1 MMGASIP
8 GSCWPGKNKPEG
20 EPLHRRI
27 GLGMLTF
34 SDHSQ
39 GSSGLQR
46 RDFLRIGGLGLGGLG
61 LSEMMAL
68 KALGASQK
76 RLLKDKSVI
85 FLFMHGGPSQFE
97 TFDPKMDAPSEIR
110 SVTGEIKTKLPGVT
124 FGSTFERL
132 AKLADKFSIVRS
144 FVTGDAVHDIKTIVG
159 KDTLKANVGS
169 LYSRIAGP
177 LRKGNAMPTNV
188 ALFPQAISS
197 AAMPVIKKFGDFT
210 SSGEFGATYQ
220 PFVPG
225 AGSGAQADMTL
236 SLPQGR
242 LDDRRTLLTSL
253 DQWKRRMDASEA
265 VGGMSEFQSLAF
277 DVLRRG
283 VSDAFDLSKEDPRLI
298 DRYDTSRL
306 LPKDR
311 ISTQWNNREH
321 YADNAATLGKLLL
334 MARRLCEHG
343 CGFVTV
349 TTSFVWDMHADNN
362 NAPCHTGMDYVG
374 RPFDHAVS
382 ALIEDIE
389 ARGLSDKIM
398 LVCCGEMGRSP
409 KLNAKGGRDH
419 WGGLAPLMIYGGGLK
434 MGQVI
439 GQSARNGGEPASE
452 PITIP
457 DLIATIM
464 HTLVDLGE
472 ARITDGLPPN
482 LLNVLTRGEPI
493 RGLV

>member
-1 MMGASIP
+1 LAGVF
-8 GSCWPGKNKPEG
+8 G
-20 EPLHRRI
+20 RV
-27 GLGMLTF
+27 MLTF
-34 SDHSQ
+34 SDLSQ
-39 GSSGLQR
+39 GSSRLQR

-61 LSEMMAL
+61 LSDLMAL
-68 KALGASQK
+68 KALGESK
-76 RLLKDKSVI
+76 KSLLKDKSVI

-97 TFDPKMDAPSEIR
+97 TFDPKMDEPSEIR

-124 FGSTFERL
+124 FGGTFERL

-144 FVTGDAVHDIKTIVG
+144 FTTGDAVHDIKSIVG
-159 KDTLKANVGS
+159 KDTMNANLGS

-177 LRKGNAMPTNV
+177 LRKSSAMPTNI
-188 ALFPQAISS
+188 ALFPQAVSS
-197 AAMPVIKKFGDFT
+197 TAMPVIKKFGDFT
-210 SSGEFGATYQ
+210 SSGEFGSTYQ

-236 SLPQGR
+236 SMPQAR
-242 LDDRRTLLTSL
+242 LDDRRGLLASL
-253 DQWKRRMDASEA
+253 DQWQHRLDGSQAL
-265 VGGMSEFQSLAF
+265 GGMPEFQSLAF

-298 DRYDTSRL
+298 ARYDTAPL
-306 LPKDR
+306 LPKNR
-311 ISTQWNNREH
+311 ISTEWNNREH
-321 YADNAATLGKLLL
+321 YADNAASLGKLLL
-334 MARRLCEHG
+334 MARRLCERG

-362 NAPCHTGMDYVG
+362 NAPCRTGMDYVG

-389 ARGLSDKIM
+389 SRGLSEKIM

-409 KLNAKGGRDH
+409 KINVKGGRDH

-439 GQSARNGGEPASE
+439 GQSARHGGEPASE

-464 HTLVDLGE
+464 HTLVDVSE
-472 ARITDGLPPN
+472 ARVTDGLPPG

>member
-1 MMGASIP
+1 
-8 GSCWPGKNKPEG
+8 
-20 EPLHRRI
+20 
-27 GLGMLTF
+27 MLTF
-34 SDHSQ
+34 TDQSQ
-39 GSSGLQR
+39 GTSRLHR

-61 LSEMMAL
+61 LSDLMA
-68 KALGASQK
+68 ASQHK
-76 RLLKDKSVI
+76 LLKDKSVI

-97 TFDPKMDAPSEIR
+97 TFDPKMNAPAEIR
-110 SVTGEIKTKLPGVT
+110 SVTGEIKTSIPGVT

-132 AKLADKFSIVRS
+132 ARLADKFSIVRS

-159 KDTLKANVGS
+159 KDTMKANVGS

-177 LRKGNAMPTNV
+177 LRKGSAMPTNV
-188 ALFPQAISS
+188 ALFPQAISTS
-197 AAMPVIKKFGDFT
+197 AMPVIKKFGDFT

-225 AGSGAQADMTL
+225 TGSGAQADMTL
-236 SLPQGR
+236 NMPQGR
-242 LDDRRTLLTSL
+242 LDDRRTLLASL
-253 DQWKRRMDASEA
+253 DQCKRSMDASEA
-265 VGGMSEFQSLAF
+265 LGGISDLQSLAF

-298 DRYDTSRL
+298 DRYDTSKL
-306 LPKDR
+306 LPKER

-334 MARRLCEHG
+334 MARRLCERG

-362 NAPCHTGMDYVG
+362 NAPCRTGMDYVG

-389 ARGLSDKIM
+389 ARGLSEKIM

-439 GQSARNGGEPASE
+439 GQSARDGGEPSSK
-452 PITIP
+452 PVTIP
-457 DLIATIM
+457 DLISTIM

-472 ARITDGLPPN
+472 ARVTDGLPPG
-482 LLNVLTRGEPI
+482 LINVLTRGQPI

>member
-1 MMGASIP
+1 MGASIP

-20 EPLHRRI
+20 EASHLRI
-27 GLGMLTF
+27 GLVMLTF

-39 GSSGLQR
+39 GSSRLQR

-110 SVTGEIKTKLPGVT
+110 SVTGEIKTKIPGIT

-177 LRKGNAMPTNV
+177 LRKGSAMPTNV

-236 SLPQGR
+236 SLPQSR

-253 DQWKRRMDASEA
+253 DQWKRRMDASEV

-298 DRYDTSRL
+298 ERYDTSKL

-362 NAPCHTGMDYVG
+362 NAPCRTGMDYVG

-472 ARITDGLPPN
+472 ARVTDGLPPS

>member
-1 MMGASIP
+1 MSTSILNAASK
-8 GSCWPGKNKPEG
+8 GKRKAEG
-20 EPLHRRI
+20 EAVRRRI
-27 GLGMLTF
+27 GPVMLTF
-34 SDHSQ
+34 SDQGH
-39 GSSGLQR
+39 GSSRLQR

-61 LSEMMAL
+61 LGDLMA
-68 KALGASQK
+68 ASQK
-76 RLLKDKSVI
+76 KLIKDKSVI

-110 SVTGEIKTKLPGVT
+110 SVTGEIKTALPGIT
-124 FGSTFERL
+124 FGGTFERL

-159 KDTLKANVGS
+159 KDTLKANLGS

-177 LRKGNAMPTNV
+177 LRQGSAMPTNV
-188 ALFPQAISS
+188 ALFPQAVD
-197 AAMPVIKKFGDFT
+197 AKTGPVIKQFGDFT
-210 SSGEFGATYQ
+210 SSGELGATFQ

-225 AGSGAQADMTL
+225 ASGGAQADMTL
-236 SLPQGR
+236 SMPMVR
-242 LDDRRTLLTSL
+242 LDDRRALLASL
-253 DQWKRRMDASEA
+253 DQWKRKMDGSAT
-265 VGGMSEFQSLAF
+265 VGGMSEFQTQAF

-298 DRYDTSRL
+298 ERYDTAPL

-311 ISTQWNNREH
+311 ISTEWRNREH

-334 MARRLCEHG
+334 LARRLCERG

-349 TTSFVWDMHADNN
+349 TTSFVWDMHADIN
-362 NAPCHTGMDYVG
+362 NAPVRTGMDYVG

-389 ARGLSDKIM
+389 ARGLGEKIM

-439 GQSARNGGEPASE
+439 GQSARNGGEPSSQ
-452 PITIP
+452 PVTIP

-464 HTLVDLGE
+464 HTLVDVAE
-472 ARITDGLPPN
+472 ARVTDGLPAN
-482 LLNVLTRGEPI
+482 LLNLLSRGEPI

>member
-1 MMGASIP
+1 MSQD
-8 GSCWPGKNKPEG
+8 GKDKAEG
-20 EPLHRRI
+20 LTSPARI
-27 GLGMLTF
+27 GLVMLTF
-34 SDHSQ
+34 TDRSQ
-39 GSSGLQR
+39 GSSRLHR

-110 SVTGEIKTKLPGVT
+110 SVTGEIKTKIPGIT

-159 KDTLKANVGS
+159 KDTMKANLGS

-177 LRKGNAMPTNV
+177 LRKGSAMPTNV
-188 ALFPQAISS
+188 ALFPQSVDAKTG
-197 AAMPVIKKFGDFT
+197 PVIKQFGDFT
-210 SSGEFGATYQ
+210 SSGEFGATHQ

-225 AGSGAQADMTL
+225 AGGGAQADMTL
-236 SLPQGR
+236 SLPQHR
-242 LDDRRTLLTSL
+242 LDDRRMLLASL
-253 DQWKRRMDASEA
+253 DQWKRQMDASEA

-283 VSDAFDLSKEDPRLI
+283 VSDAFDLSKEDSRLI
-298 DRYDTSRL
+298 ARYDTAPL

-311 ISTQWNNREH
+311 ISTQWKNREH

-334 MARRLCEHG
+334 MARRLCERG

-349 TTSFVWDMHADNN
+349 TTSFVWDMHADIN
-362 NAPCHTGMDYVG
+362 NAPVRTGMDYVG

-382 ALIEDIE
+382 ALIEDLE
-389 ARGLSDKIM
+389 ARGLSEKIM

-409 KLNAKGGRDH
+409 KLNVKGGRDH

-434 MGQVI
+434 MGRVI

-464 HTLVDLGE
+464 HALVDVGE
-472 ARITDGLPPN
+472 ARVTDGLPPG
-482 LLNVLTRGEPI
+482 LLNVLTRGQPI

>member
-1 MMGASIP
+1 MLFADVFGP
-8 GSCWPGKNKPEG
+8 V
-20 EPLHRRI
+20 
-27 GLGMLTF
+27 MLTF
-34 SDHSQ
+34 SDYSQ
-39 GSSGLQR
+39 GSSRLQR

-61 LSEMMAL
+61 LSDLMA
-68 KALGASQK
+68 ASQK
-76 RLLKDKSVI
+76 KLIKDKSVI

-97 TFDPKMDAPSEIR
+97 TFDPKMEAPSEIR
-110 SVTGEIKTKLPGVT
+110 SVTGEIKTTIPGVT
-124 FGSTFERL
+124 FGGTFERL
-132 AKLADKFSIVRS
+132 AKLAHKFSVVRS

-177 LRKGNAMPTNV
+177 LRKGSAMPTNV
-188 ALFPQAISS
+188 ALFPRAVSP
-197 AAMPVIKKFGDFT
+197 AAEPVIKKFGDFT

-225 AGSGAQADMTL
+225 AGGDAQADMTL

-242 LDDRRTLLTSL
+242 LDDRRMLLASL
-253 DQWKRRMDASEA
+253 DQWKRGMDASEA
-265 VGGMSEFQSLAF
+265 IGGMSEFQSLAF

-298 DRYDTSRL
+298 ARYDTAPL
-306 LPKDR
+306 LPKER
-311 ISTQWNNREH
+311 ISTEWNNRQH

-334 MARRLCEHG
+334 MARRLCERG

-362 NAPCHTGMDYVG
+362 NAPCRTGMDYVG

-389 ARGLSDKIM
+389 ARGLSEKIM

-452 PITIP
+452 PVTIP

-472 ARITDGLPPN
+472 ARVTDGLPPN
-482 LLNVLTRGEPI
+482 LLSVLTRGEPI

>member
-1 MMGASIP
+1 
-8 GSCWPGKNKPEG
+8 
-20 EPLHRRI
+20 
-27 GLGMLTF
+27 MLTF
-34 SDHSQ
+34 TDHSQ
-39 GSSGLQR
+39 GTSRLHR

-61 LSEMMAL
+61 LSDLMA
-68 KALGASQK
+68 ASQHK
-76 RLLKDKSVI
+76 LLKDKSVI

-97 TFDPKMDAPSEIR
+97 TFDPKMGAPSEIR
-110 SVTGEIKTKLPGVT
+110 SVTGEINTTIPGVT
-124 FGSTFERL
+124 FGGTFERL
-132 AKLADKFSIVRS
+132 ARLADKFSIVRS

-159 KDTLKANVGS
+159 KDTMKANVGS

-177 LRKGNAMPTNV
+177 LRKGSAMPTNV

-197 AAMPVIKKFGDFT
+197 SAMPVIKKFGDFT

-225 AGSGAQADMTL
+225 TGSGAQADMTL
-236 SLPQGR
+236 NMPQGR
-242 LDDRRTLLTSL
+242 LDDRRTLLASL
-253 DQWKRRMDASEA
+253 DQWKRSMDASEA
-265 VGGMSEFQSLAF
+265 LGGISDLQSLAF

-283 VSDAFDLSKEDPRLI
+283 VSDAFDLTKEDPRLI
-298 DRYDTSRL
+298 ARYDTSKL

-334 MARRLCEHG
+334 MARRLCERG

-362 NAPCHTGMDYVG
+362 NAPCRTGMDYVG

-389 ARGLSDKIM
+389 ARGLSEKIM

-439 GQSARNGGEPASE
+439 GQSARDGGEPSSE
-452 PITIP
+452 PVTIP
-457 DLIATIM
+457 DLISTIM

-472 ARITDGLPPN
+472 ARVTDGLPPG
-482 LLNVLTRGEPI
+482 LINVLTRGQPI

>member
-1 MMGASIP
+1 
-8 GSCWPGKNKPEG
+8 
-20 EPLHRRI
+20 
-27 GLGMLTF
+27 MLTF

-39 GSSGLQR
+39 GSSRLQR

-61 LSEMMAL
+61 LSDLMA
-68 KALGASQK
+68 ASK
-76 RLLKDKSVI
+76 KGLLKDKSVI

-110 SVTGEIKTKLPGVT
+110 SVTGEIKTKLPGIT

-144 FVTGDAVHDIKTIVG
+144 FTTGDAVHDLKTIVG
-159 KDTLKANVGS
+159 KDTMKANLGS
-169 LYSRIAGP
+169 LYSRMAGP
-177 LRKGNAMPTNV
+177 LRKSSAMPTNV
-188 ALFPQAISS
+188 ALFPQAVS
-197 AAMPVIKKFGDFT
+197 ATAGPVTKQFGDFT
-210 SSGEFGATYQ
+210 SSGEFGVTYQ

-225 AGSGAQADMTL
+225 TGRGAQSDMTL
-236 SLPQGR
+236 SMPQTR
-242 LDDRRTLLTSL
+242 LDDRRALLTSL
-253 DQWKRRMDASEA
+253 DQWQRAMDGNQS
-265 VGGMSEFQSLAF
+265 VGGMSDFQTLAF

-283 VSDAFDLSKEDPRLI
+283 VSDAFENSKEDPRLI
-298 DRYDTSRL
+298 ARYDTAAL

-311 ISTQWNNREH
+311 ISREWNNHEH

-334 MARRLCEHG
+334 MARRLCERG

-362 NAPCHTGMDYVG
+362 NAPCRTGMDYVG

-389 ARGLSDKIM
+389 SRGLRDKIM

-409 KLNAKGGRDH
+409 KVNVKGGRDH

-439 GQSARNGGEPASE
+439 GQSSRNGGEPASE
-452 PITIP
+452 RITIP

-472 ARITDGLPPN
+472 ARVTDGLPPS
-482 LLNVLTRGEPI
+482 LLNVLTRGVPI

>member
-1 MMGASIP
+1 
-8 GSCWPGKNKPEG
+8 
-20 EPLHRRI
+20 
-27 GLGMLTF
+27 MLTF

-39 GSSGLQR
+39 GSSRLQR

-61 LSEMMAL
+61 LSDLMAL
-68 KALGASQK
+68 KSLAASK
-76 RLLKDKSVI
+76 KSLLKDKSVI

-159 KDTLKANVGS
+159 KDTMKANLGS
-169 LYSRIAGP
+169 LYSRMAGP
-177 LRKGNAMPTNV
+177 LRKSSAMPTNV
-188 ALFPQAISS
+188 ALFPQAVS
-197 AAMPVIKKFGDFT
+197 AMAGPVIKQFGDFT
-210 SSGEFGATYQ
+210 SSGELGATYQ

-236 SLPQGR
+236 SMSQNR
-242 LDDRRTLLTSL
+242 LDDRRALLTSL
-253 DQWKRRMDASEA
+253 DQWKRTMDSSQSIA
-265 VGGMSEFQSLAF
+265 GMAEFQTLAF

-298 DRYDTSRL
+298 ARYDTAAL

-334 MARRLCEHG
+334 MARRLCERG

-362 NAPCHTGMDYVG
+362 NAPCRTGMDYVG

-389 ARGLSDKIM
+389 SRGLSEKIM

-409 KLNAKGGRDH
+409 KINVKGG
-419 WGGLAPLMIYGGGLK
+419 A
-434 MGQVI
+434 
-439 GQSARNGGEPASE
+439 
-452 PITIP
+452 ITG
-457 DLIATIM
+457 
-464 HTLVDLGE
+464 VVW
-472 ARITDGLPPN
+472 R
-482 LLNVLTRGEPI
+482 RS
-493 RGLV
+493 